1 MLEIFTPYML
11 FISFLLTV
19 LFNLWLISK
28 NIHWIVI
35 LIANLLLVLVME
47 FLNLAEYN
55 FLNKIVEW
63 IFDFIS
69 GIFGMLFDFIG
80 RILVKLWDS
89 TGGSIIDR
97 IKELLGISSGSDPTG
112 GGGGGFHSR

>member
-1 MLEIFTPYML
+1 MLEIFAPYML

-19 LFNLWLISK
+19 LFNIWLISK

-55 FLNKIVEW
+55 FLNKVIELL
-63 IFDFIS
+63 IDFLS
-69 GIFGMLFDFIG
+69 GIFKGILDFIG
-80 RILVKLWDS
+80 DIISGLWNFIRGIIKD
-89 TGGSIIDR
+89 IIDSILPWR
-97 IKELLGISSGSDPTG
+97 
-112 GGGGGFHSR
+112 

>member
-1 MLEIFTPYML
+1 MLEIFAPYML

-28 NIHWIVI
+28 NTHWIVI

-55 FLNKIVEW
+55 FLNKIIELL
-63 IFDFIS
+63 IDFIA
-69 GIFGMLFDFIG
+69 GIFTGILDFLGRLFGGI
-80 RILVKLWDS
+80 WDA
-89 TGGSIIDR
+89 TLGGLIEK
-97 IKELLGISSGSDPTG
+97 IKEWLGISSGTDPTG
-112 GGGGGFHSR
+112 GGGGGFSSR

>member
-1 MLEIFTPYML
+1 MLEIFAPYML

-19 LFNLWLISK
+19 LFNIWLISK

-55 FLNKIVEW
+55 FLNKVIELL
-63 IFDFIS
+63 IDFIS
-69 GIFGMLFDFIG
+69 SIFTGILDFISEVFSG
-80 RILVKLWDS
+80 LWNFIRGIIKD
-89 TGGSIIDR
+89 IIDSILPWR
-97 IKELLGISSGSDPTG
+97 
-112 GGGGGFHSR
+112 

>member
-1 MLEIFTPYML
+1 MLEIFAPYML

-28 NIHWIVI
+28 NVHWIVI

-55 FLNKIVEW
+55 FLNKVIELL
-63 IFDFIS
+63 IDFIS
-69 GIFGMLFDFIG
+69 SIFTGILDFISEVFSG
-80 RILVKLWDS
+80 LWNFIRGIIKD
-89 TGGSIIDR
+89 IIDS
-97 IKELLGISSGSDPTG
+97 ILP
-112 GGGGGFHSR
+112 

>member
-1 MLEIFTPYML
+1 MLEIFAPYML

-55 FLNKIVEW
+55 FLNKVIELL
-63 IFDFIS
+63 IDFIS
-69 GIFGMLFDFIG
+69 SIFTGILDFIAEVFSG
-80 RILVKLWDS
+80 MWNFIRGIIKD
-89 TGGSIIDR
+89 IIDSILPWR
-97 IKELLGISSGSDPTG
+97 
-112 GGGGGFHSR
+112 

>member
-1 MLEIFTPYML
+1 MLEIFAPYML

-19 LFNLWLISK
+19 LFNIWLISK

-55 FLNKIVEW
+55 FLNKVIELL
-63 IFDFIS
+63 IDFIS
-69 GIFGMLFDFIG
+69 SIFTGILDFIAEVFSG
-80 RILVKLWDS
+80 MWNFIRGIIKD
-89 TGGSIIDR
+89 IIDSILPWR
-97 IKELLGISSGSDPTG
+97 
-112 GGGGGFHSR
+112 

>member
-1 MLEIFTPYML
+1 MLEIFAPYML

-47 FLNLAEYN
+47 FFNLAEYN
-55 FLNKIVEW
+55 FLNKIIDW
-63 IFDFIS
+63 FFDLIARLIGKILDFILDIYG
-69 GIFGMLFDFIG
+69 GI
-80 RILVKLWDS
+80 WDS
-89 TGGSIIDR
+89 TIGALIEK
-97 IKELLGISSGSDPTG
+97 IKEWLGISSGTDPTG

>member
-47 FLNLAEYN
+47 FFNLAEYN
-55 FLNKIVEW
+55 FLNKIIDW
-63 IFDFIS
+63 FFDLIAKLIGKLLDLIFDIYG
-69 GIFGMLFDFIG
+69 GI
-80 RILVKLWDS
+80 WDS
-89 TGGSIIDR
+89 TIGALIEK
-97 IKELLGISSGSDPTG
+97 IKEWLGISSGGSTG
-112 GGGGGFHSR
+112 GGGGGFGSR

>member
-1 MLEIFTPYML
+1 MLEIFAPYML

-19 LFNLWLISK
+19 LFNIWLISK

-55 FLNKIVEW
+55 FLNKVIELLVDFLARIVKG
-63 IFDFIS
+63 ILDFIS
-69 GIFGMLFDFIG
+69 DVISGLWNFIRGIIKDIVDS
-80 RILVKLWDS
+80 ILPW
-89 TGGSIIDR
+89 R
-97 IKELLGISSGSDPTG
+97 
-112 GGGGGFHSR
+112 

>member
-1 MLEIFTPYML
+1 MLEIFAPYML

-28 NIHWIVI
+28 NVHWIVI

-55 FLNKIVEW
+55 FLNKVIELL
-63 IFDFIS
+63 IDFIS
-69 GIFGMLFDFIG
+69 SIFTGILDFISDVFSG
-80 RILVKLWDS
+80 LWNFIRGIIKD
-89 TGGSIIDR
+89 IIDSILPWR
-97 IKELLGISSGSDPTG
+97 
-112 GGGGGFHSR
+112 